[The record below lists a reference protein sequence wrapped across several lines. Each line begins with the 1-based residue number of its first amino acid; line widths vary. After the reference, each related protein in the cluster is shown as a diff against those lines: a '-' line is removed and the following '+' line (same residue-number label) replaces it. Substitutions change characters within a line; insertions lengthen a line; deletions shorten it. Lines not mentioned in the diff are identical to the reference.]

1 MPPKPPPQKPS
12 IKKAN
17 QQRSPN
23 EPTRAQ
29 ADEVFQSF
37 RKNLEAQHKA
47 QADSASAPQPR
58 PPKSSTPNTAS
69 TITQAL
75 RRIASSSSKR
85 GTHGGNQSAKPGTSK
100 VPFFGRITAR
110 VRQAGRICRTVA
122 LVVVPVS
129 LISLAATEHLAQ
141 VMWVNGPSM
150 TPYLNEDFAEMQT
163 SKDAVLVKRWKPA
176 EGLRRGM
183 VVTFPS
189 YLDPSKPAIKRIIA
203 LPGDRV
209 TPRGTGQS
217 LPTTTSSSL
226 ESPSPLSTTQT
237 PTNPPL
243 PPQIV
248 PWNHVWVEG
257 DSADPKNSLDSNNY
271 GPISMSLISGQVMCV
286 LWPRM
291 RMLRWEDWLGSG
303 SGSGRGRG
311 KAIGS
316 GSGSA
321 YGSRVEEDVVRPEKP
336 YDWRDFEEEGV

>member
-1 MPPKPPPQKPS
+1 MPPKRPPQKPS
-12 IKKAN
+12 IRKAT

-29 ADEVFQSF
+29 ADAVFRSF
-37 RKNLEAQHKA
+37 QKSLDAQHKA
-47 QADSASAPQPR
+47 QSNAPQP
-58 PPKSSTPNTAS
+58 PPRQSSTPNTAS
-69 TITQAL
+69 AITQTL
-75 RRIASSSSKR
+75 RRLASSKQQ
-85 GTHGGNQSAKPGTSK
+85 THDGNNNQSPKPSTSNWA
-100 VPFFGRITAR
+100 PFFGRITAR

-217 LPTTTSSSL
+217 PPSTTSSSS
-226 ESPSPLSTTQT
+226 ESPSPSPTTQT
-237 PTNPPL
+237 TTTPPH

-303 SGSGRGRG
+303 SGRGRG

-316 GSGSA
+316 GSGSGSA
-321 YGSRVEEDVVRPEKP
+321 HGSRVEEDVVRPEKP